1 MSIVVDFPGGN
12 VYHNKRLRT
21 YEKCTGIQL
30 YNCEY
35 SLDISL
41 VDETTWKQRRTK
53 DMSIFMLGIDHNMA
67 PVDIRALFAF
77 TRKNTGEALLKLK
90 KEPGICGC
98 IILSTCNRLELWVS
112 TEENEK
118 PELYQW
124 LCRLKGI
131 EGEEYR
137 KYFISR
143 ENEEAVEHLFYL
155 TSGLKSQILG
165 EDQILT
171 QVKDALSFAR
181 EEFTTDSVLEVL
193 FRMAVTAGKKI
204 KTEVPFSH
212 GNPSVI
218 HQAIRFLEEG
228 GYHVRNKVCMVI
240 GNGEMGKMA
249 AQTLREAGADVTVT
263 IRQYRSGVVNIP
275 VGCSRINYGER
286 MDYLPECDLVVSAT
300 ASPNYTLTEELFED
314 VRVERPMI
322 LIDLAVPR
330 DIDPEIRKKE
340 NITLYDM
347 DSFRTSETPKE
358 LADNLEAAGKIVKE
372 QMEEFSQWLDGR
384 DIIPRIQ
391 EIKADAVEDL
401 NLRIEKIF
409 RKTPM
414 EDSDREKLKKA
425 VDTAAG
431 KVVNKLIFG
440 LRDSLNQDV
449 FLECVEG
456 LEKLYEE

>member
-1 MSIVVDFPGGN
+1 
-12 VYHNKRLRT
+12 
-21 YEKCTGIQL
+21 
-30 YNCEY
+30 
-35 SLDISL
+35 
-41 VDETTWKQRRTK
+41 
-53 DMSIFMLGIDHNMA
+53 MSIFMLGIDHNMA

-131 EGEEYR
+131 EGEEY
-137 KYFISR
+137 R

-414 EDSDREKLKKA
+414 EDSDRENLKKA